1 VRRLLS
7 LVCALVL
14 VDTMLYAALTPLLGR
29 FAHQLHLSSATAGVL
44 VAVYAAGALVGGLPG
59 GVAAARLG
67 PRRAV
72 LTGLTLMG
80 LSSLGF
86 AWSNTFWSLAGARF
100 VQGAGSA
107 FTWAGAFS
115 WLLAAAPRERRGE
128 LIGTAMGAAVF
139 GALFGPVVGALA
151 AAAGRGAVFSAVAVI
166 ALALAAL
173 TAMIESRPPEVPSA
187 AALRRALV
195 STAFRGGLGL
205 LAFASLLA
213 GVLSVLAPL
222 HLAAAGWGPTAIG
235 AVWLVGAA
243 IEACQSRLIGR
254 LSDRRGALVPVRWAL
269 VAGAVVSLAL
279 ILALGP
285 VPYALLVV
293 AASVAYGTLFTP
305 AFALIADGADRAR
318 LAQGMAF
325 GMMNAAWAL
334 GAMAGPAAGG
344 AIAGAVGERT
354 PLIIVALGCAAVLS
368 SIGLRSRPIAAG
380 EVDPRVY

>member
-29 FAHQLHLSSATAGVL
+29 FAHELHLSSATAGLL
-44 VAVYAAGALVGGLPG
+44 VAVYAAGALTGGLPG
-59 GVAAARLG
+59 GVASARLG
-67 PRRAV
+67 LRRAV

-86 AWSNTFWSLAGARF
+86 AWSESFWSLAAARF

-107 FTWAGAFS
+107 FTWAAAFS

-151 AAAGRGAVFSAVAVI
+151 AAVGRAAVFSGVAAL

-173 TAMIESRPPEVPSA
+173 TTMIETRPPEVPSA

-195 STAFRGGLGL
+195 SPAFRGGVAL

-235 AVWLVGAA
+235 AVWLIGAA
-243 IEACQSRLIGR
+243 IEAT
-254 LSDRRGALVPVRWAL
+254 
-269 VAGAVVSLAL
+269 SLA
-279 ILALGP
+279 
-285 VPYALLVV
+285 
-293 AASVAYGTLFTP
+293 
-305 AFALIADGADRAR
+305 
-318 LAQGMAF
+318 
-325 GMMNAAWAL
+325 
-334 GAMAGPAAGG
+334 
-344 AIAGAVGERT
+344 
-354 PLIIVALGCAAVLS
+354 
-368 SIGLRSRPIAAG
+368 
-380 EVDPRVY
+380 

>member
-1 VRRLLS
+1 
-7 LVCALVL
+7 
-14 VDTMLYAALTPLLGR
+14 MLYAALTPLLGR
-29 FAHQLHLSSATAGVL
+29 FAHELHLSSATAGVL

-80 LSSLGF
+80 LASLGF
-86 AWSNTFWSLAGARF
+86 AWSETFWSLAAARF

-151 AAAGRGAVFSAVAVI
+151 AVVGRGAVFSAVAV
-166 ALALAAL
+166 LALVLATL
-173 TAMIESRPPEVPSA
+173 TMMIESRPPEIPSA
-187 AALRRALV
+187 AAVRRALV
-195 STAFRGGLGL
+195 SRSFRGGLGL

-243 IEACQSRLIGR
+243 IEATQSRVVGR

-269 VAGAVVSLAL
+269 IAGAAVSLAL
-279 ILALGP
+279 TVALSA

-293 AASVAYGTLFTP
+293 VASVAYGVLFTP
-305 AFALIADGADRAR
+305 AFALIANGADHAR

-344 AIAGAVGERT
+344 AIAGAIGERA
-354 PLIIVALGCAAVLS
+354 PFVMVAIACASMLAL
-368 SIGLRSRPIAAG
+368 IGLRSPSAVAH
-380 EVDPRVY
+380 EADPRVS

>member
-1 VRRLLS
+1 MRRLLW

-29 FAHQLHLSSATAGVL
+29 FAHQLHLSSATAGLL
-44 VAVYAAGALVGGLPG
+44 VAVYAAGALIGGLPG
-59 GVAAARLG
+59 GVASARLG

-86 AWSNTFWSLAGARF
+86 AWSESFASLAAARF

-151 AAAGRGAVFSAVAVI
+151 AALGRAAVFSAVAAL
-166 ALALAAL
+166 ALALAAV
-173 TAMIESRPPEVPSA
+173 TTMIETRPPEAPSA

-195 STAFRGGLGL
+195 SPAFRGGLAL

-235 AVWLVGAA
+235 AVWLIGAA
-243 IEACQSRLIGR
+243 IEATQSRVIGR

-269 VAGAVVSLAL
+269 IAAAAVSLVL
-279 ILALGP
+279 TIALGA

-293 AASVAYGTLFTP
+293 VASVAYGVLFTP
-305 AFALIADGADRAR
+305 AFALIANGADQAR

-344 AIAGAVGERT
+344 AIAGAIGERA
-354 PLIIVALGCAAVLS
+354 PFIIVAIACMAVLS
-368 SIGLRSRPIAAG
+368 LIGVRSPSAAAQ
-380 EVDPRVY
+380 EVDPRV

>member
-29 FAHQLHLSSATAGVL
+29 FSHQLHLSSATAGLL
-44 VAVYAAGALVGGLPG
+44 VAVYAAGALIGGLPG
-59 GVAAARLG
+59 GVASARLG

-86 AWSNTFWSLAGARF
+86 AWSESFSSLAAARF

-139 GALFGPVVGALA
+139 GALCGPVVGALA
-151 AAAGRGAVFSAVAVI
+151 AAVGRAAVFSAVAAL

-173 TAMIESRPPEVPSA
+173 TTMIETRPPEVPSA

-195 STAFRGGLGL
+195 SPAFRGGLAL

-235 AVWLVGAA
+235 AVWLIGAA
-243 IEACQSRLIGR
+243 IEATQSRVIGR

-269 VAGAVVSLAL
+269 IAGAAVSLVL
-279 ILALGP
+279 TVALGA

-293 AASVAYGTLFTP
+293 VASVAYGVLFTP
-305 AFALIADGADRAR
+305 AFALIANGADQAR

-325 GMMNAAWAL
+325 GMMNAAWAI
-334 GAMAGPAAGG
+334 GAIVGPAG
-344 AIAGAVGERT
+344 AGALAGATGEAFPFVLAALACIAT
-354 PLIIVALGCAAVLS
+354 VAMM
-368 SIGLRSRPIAAG
+368 LRRPR
-380 EVDPRVY
+380 PRLVTTASES

>member
-29 FAHQLHLSSATAGVL
+29 FAHQLHLSSATAGLL
-44 VAVYAAGALVGGLPG
+44 VAVYAAGALIGGLPG
-59 GVAAARLG
+59 GVASSRLG

-72 LTGLTLMG
+72 LAGLTLMG

-86 AWSNTFWSLAGARF
+86 AWSESFWSLAAARF

-151 AAAGRGAVFSAVAVI
+151 AAVGRAAVFSAVAAL

-173 TAMIESRPPEVPSA
+173 TTMIETRPPEVPSA
-187 AALRRALV
+187 VALRRALV
-195 STAFRGGLGL
+195 SPAFRGGLAL

-235 AVWLVGAA
+235 AVWLIGAA
-243 IEACQSRLIGR
+243 IEATQSRVIGR

-269 VAGAVVSLAL
+269 IAGAAVSLVL
-279 ILALGP
+279 TVALGA

-293 AASVAYGTLFTP
+293 VASVAYGVLFTP
-305 AFALIADGADRAR
+305 AFALIANGADQAR

-344 AIAGAVGERT
+344 AIAGAIGERA
-354 PLIIVALGCAAVLS
+354 PFIIVAIACMAVLS
-368 SIGLRSRPIAAG
+368 LIGVRSPSVGAH
-380 EVDPRVY
+380 EPDPRVY

>member
-1 VRRLLS
+1 MRRLLW

-80 LSSLGF
+80 LASLGF
-86 AWSNTFWSLAGARF
+86 AWSESFFSLAAARF

-151 AAAGRGAVFSAVAVI
+151 AALGRAAVFSAVAAL

-173 TAMIESRPPEVPSA
+173 TMMIESRPPEVPSV

-195 STAFRGGLGL
+195 APAFRGGLGL

-235 AVWLVGAA
+235 AVWLIGAA
-243 IEACQSRLIGR
+243 IEATQSRVVGR

-269 VAGAVVSLAL
+269 IAGAAVSLAL
-279 ILALGP
+279 TVALGA

-293 AASVAYGTLFTP
+293 VASVAYGVLFTP
-305 AFALIADGADRAR
+305 AFALIANGADHAR
-318 LAQGMAF
+318 LAQGLAF

-344 AIAGAVGERT
+344 AIAGAIGERA
-354 PLIIVALGCAAVLS
+354 PFIIVAIACMAVLS
-368 SIGLRSRPIAAG
+368 LIGVRSPSAAAQ
-380 EVDPRVY
+380 EVDPRV

>member
-1 VRRLLS
+1 VRRLLW

-29 FAHQLHLSSATAGVL
+29 FAHQLHLSSATAGLL
-44 VAVYAAGALVGGLPG
+44 VAVYAAGALIGGLPG
-59 GVAAARLG
+59 GVASARLG

-86 AWSNTFWSLAGARF
+86 AWSESFASLAAARF

-151 AAAGRGAVFSAVAVI
+151 AALGRAAVFSAVAAL
-166 ALALAAL
+166 ALALAAV
-173 TAMIESRPPEVPSA
+173 TTMIETRPPEAPSA

-195 STAFRGGLGL
+195 SPAFRGGLAL

-235 AVWLVGAA
+235 AVWLIGAA
-243 IEACQSRLIGR
+243 IEATQSRVIGR

-269 VAGAVVSLAL
+269 IAAAAVSLVL
-279 ILALGP
+279 TIALGA

-293 AASVAYGTLFTP
+293 VASVAYGVLFTP
-305 AFALIADGADRAR
+305 AFALIANGADQAR

-344 AIAGAVGERT
+344 AIAGAIGERA
-354 PLIIVALGCAAVLS
+354 PFIIVAIACMAVLS
-368 SIGLRSRPIAAG
+368 LIGVRSPSAAAQ
-380 EVDPRVY
+380 EVDPRV

>member
-1 VRRLLS
+1 MRRLLS

-29 FAHQLHLSSATAGVL
+29 FAHQLHLSSATAGLL
-44 VAVYAAGALVGGLPG
+44 VAVYAAGALIGGLPG
-59 GVAAARLG
+59 GVASSRLG

-72 LTGLTLMG
+72 LAGLTLMG

-86 AWSNTFWSLAGARF
+86 AWSESFWSLAAARF

-151 AAAGRGAVFSAVAVI
+151 AAVGRAAVFSAVAAL

-173 TAMIESRPPEVPSA
+173 TTMIETRPPEVPSA
-187 AALRRALV
+187 VALRRALV
-195 STAFRGGLGL
+195 SPAFRGGLAL

-235 AVWLVGAA
+235 AVWLIGAA
-243 IEACQSRLIGR
+243 IEATQSRVIGR

-269 VAGAVVSLAL
+269 IAGAAVSLVL
-279 ILALGP
+279 TVALGA

-293 AASVAYGTLFTP
+293 VASVAYGVLFTP
-305 AFALIADGADRAR
+305 AFALIANGADQAR

-344 AIAGAVGERT
+344 AIAGAIGERA
-354 PLIIVALGCAAVLS
+354 PFIIVAIACMAVLS
-368 SIGLRSRPIAAG
+368 LIGVRSPSVGAH
-380 EVDPRVY
+380 EPDPRVY